1 MSDGLIWRKL
11 RKKVRNFTVITNKIM
26 LAGVA
31 ALWLSMA
38 AGCGNKQVE
47 WEKHVVEE
55 TIVIAGIEEEYTLLF
70 LTDTHIVTPDPEANE
85 QQAENETQR
94 AGMFVNAE
102 GISSAE
108 QFSYWVKYANEMQVD
123 AVLLGGDIIDTPS
136 DTNLKW
142 LENQLSQFNMPYLY
156 VNGNHDWTYPWEY
169 MTEVGRETYL
179 PLLEPFMQGNTEIQS
194 LELGELTII
203 GIDDSTNQVSAG
215 VLPEYERLLAQG
227 KPTIVMCHVPFMTQS
242 ALSRAREVWNS
253 PVVIGGENYGGI
265 QPNEDSAQ
273 FLELTTGTES
283 PVELMLSGHVHF
295 YDRGV
300 IEEGKGLLQLIGG
313 AGYEGNAILLHIVGE

>member
-1 MSDGLIWRKL
+1 MA
-11 RKKVRNFTVITNKIM
+11 RNFTIIRKKAM
-26 LAGVA
+26 LAGMA

-38 AGCGNKQVE
+38 ASCGNTQTI
-47 WEKHVVEE
+47 WEKHVNEE
-55 TIVIAGIEEEYTLLF
+55 TILIEGIEEEYTLLF
-70 LTDTHIVTPDPEANE
+70 VTDTHIVIPDQEATE
-85 QQAENETQR
+85 QQAENEAQR
-94 AGMFVNAE
+94 VQMFVNAE

-108 QFSYWVKYANEMQVD
+108 QFADWVQYANEIQAD

-136 DTNLKW
+136 DANVKW
-142 LENQLSQFNMPYLY
+142 LEEQLSQLNMPYLY

-179 PLLEPFMQGNTEIQS
+179 PLLEPFMQGNTEIQA
-194 LELGELTII
+194 LELGELMIV
-203 GIDDSTNQVSAG
+203 GIDDSTNQVSSG
-215 VLPEYERLLAQG
+215 VLPEYERVLEQG

-242 ALSRAREVWNS
+242 ALSRAREVWGS
-253 PVVIGGENYGGI
+253 PVVIGGGNYGGI
-265 QPNEDSAQ
+265 YPNDDSAQ

-283 PVELMLSGHVHF
+283 PVVLMLAGHVHF
-295 YDRGV
+295 YDRDV